1 MQSDSKA
8 DMQSDSRALIR
19 NTTQDLTEDNESEEQ
34 LVAAGTLMGAG
45 EQYGGPNLLASGL
58 LACPDDSLWSL
69 PYQSFFEEECH
80 IIASLLLGDTTAA
93 SPSPGQVEGS
103 SLRLDLARLT
113 TSTPLH
119 ASPPLHEWAP
129 DSARP
134 AAHSVMDAGEA
145 TAPGWAH
152 GDPRALLPPAA
163 DGCPSPVCPHSR
175 LPRTPSCKAAQRS
188 TAQRPGGARLTMS
201 QARASPALQFPKVGK
216 RLSDLG
222 TRISQSRGTKLT
234 LAAKSSLQHPSGASQ
249 LAQPSAAPKPAPRD
263 TGLKTAGKVVSRR
276 QPSQKFSS
284 RIPLLAS
291 RSRLPSLGKVPSH
304 KRICSGSR
312 LIPGKGQER
321 AACARAQRKD
331 SETQTGNGRWESV
344 EPSFSSE
351 LVPGLTPGHGDAVA
365 AEQSAGDELSKE
377 LERVKGELAKKTAE
391 CEAYRQTISSLQA
404 QLRAAGA
411 AAEESGD
418 LGSD

>member
-134 AAHSVMDAGEA
+134 AAHSVMD
-145 TAPGWAH
+145 
-152 GDPRALLPPAA
+152 
-163 DGCPSPVCPHSR
+163 
-175 LPRTPSCKAAQRS
+175 AAQRS